1 MVAVF
6 AVFIVAVAASCIN
19 VGKALQKQGTKN
31 LPRLV
36 LDPKVIKTYLSDE
49 TWAAGMALDVLGGL
63 LMVAAIARA
72 PVSVVQPV
80 AAGGVAVL
88 AVYSHYKLGET
99 LRTQE
104 WVGVGM
110 AVCGTVGIGFNA
122 EEQEPAELSGFRY
135 LIGAFLVAA
144 VVAAPG
150 YYKLHATKDKAMN
163 RLGVNRSG
171 KKVVGLVGMGS
182 PHHLRTSHQV
192 GGTGV
197 EGGGRV
203 EEVFAGLQAGTFFSL
218 SALAC
223 KLGFILGARYV
234 SFYFHRMAIRLT
246 DGTCVLSFHRMSF
259 AFVLLGLGASVG
271 LTAFGLVCQTRGLK
285 DGNSVVVCTCGNV
298 SQMITAVIFGVVIL
312 GERLPTS
319 TWTALRN
326 WCVYTLIR
334 VDSLVWAIGLTTS
347 CFV

>member
-144 VVAAPG
+144 VVAAQPQ
-150 YYKLHATKDKAMN
+150 
-163 RLGVNRSG
+163 
-171 KKVVGLVGMGS
+171 VVPEPAL
-182 PHHLRTSHQV
+182 
-192 GGTGV
+192 
-197 EGGGRV
+197 
-203 EEVFAGLQAGTFFSL
+203 LQ
-218 SALAC
+218 
-223 KLGFILGARYV
+223 
-234 SFYFHRMAIRLT
+234 H
-246 DGTCVLSFHRMSF
+246 
-259 AFVLLGLGASVG
+259 
-271 LTAFGLVCQTRGLK
+271 
-285 DGNSVVVCTCGNV
+285 
-298 SQMITAVIFGVVIL
+298 
-312 GERLPTS
+312 ER
-319 TWTALRN
+319 R
-326 WCVYTLIR
+326 
-334 VDSLVWAIGLTTS
+334 
-347 CFV
+347 